1 MPDDSSSGDQFFF
14 TRERV
19 LTFVLAAATLIALY
33 ICYQIA
39 KPFIPPIAFALALAV
54 ATQRPYNW
62 IHRKFPNNTV
72 AAAVAVVLVALLIVG
87 PAIFLGI
94 YLVQTASDSVKQL
107 QSGDPADNWRTT
119 LEQQPYIGELFRWAE
134 SRLELE
140 DQLRRIGEA
149 LAGQAGNFLRRSMNV
164 LTQLVIMLFV
174 LFFLYRDRKEAHH
187 ALRQLV
193 PLSAEEADKLFSR
206 VASTIMATVNG
217 SMTVA
222 LVQATLAGTI
232 YFILG
237 VPGAAIWAAVT
248 FITALVPVF
257 GTFLVWGP
265 IALYLAL
272 SGSPIKAL
280 VLVGWGLLAIGTIDN
295 ILYPFLVGD
304 RLRLHTVPT
313 FFAILGGITL
323 FGASG
328 LILGPLVL
336 AITIALIDVWWLRT
350 MQGRAAEEAVVENR
364 MEEEPPGTVLQDHV
378 SEDGRPV

>member
-1 MPDDSSSGDQFFF
+1 
-14 TRERV
+14 
-19 LTFVLAAATLIALY
+19 
-33 ICYQIA
+33 
-39 KPFIPPIAFALALAV
+39 
-54 ATQRPYNW
+54 
-62 IHRKFPNNTV
+62 
-72 AAAVAVVLVALLIVG
+72 
-87 PAIFLGI
+87 
-94 YLVQTASDSVKQL
+94 
-107 QSGDPADNWRTT
+107 
-119 LEQQPYIGELFRWAE
+119 
-134 SRLELE
+134 
-140 DQLRRIGEA
+140 
-149 LAGQAGNFLRRSMNV
+149 
-164 LTQLVIMLFV
+164 
-174 LFFLYRDRKEAHH
+174 
-187 ALRQLV
+187 
-193 PLSAEEADKLFSR
+193 
-206 VASTIMATVNG
+206 MATVNG

-280 VLVGWGLLAIGTIDN
+280 VLVGWAFSRLERSTIFF
-295 ILYPFLVGD
+295 IPSLWAT

-350 MQGRAAEEAVVENR
+350 IARPRRRGSVVENS

-378 SEDGRPV
+378 GEDGRPV